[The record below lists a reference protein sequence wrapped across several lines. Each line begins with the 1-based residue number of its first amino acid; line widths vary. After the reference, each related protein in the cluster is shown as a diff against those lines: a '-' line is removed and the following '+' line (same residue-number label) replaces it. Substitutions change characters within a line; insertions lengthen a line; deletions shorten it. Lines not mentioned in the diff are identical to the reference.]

1 MFLAPAFYCAH
12 AAPLYINISSIID
25 EKRVVF
31 HTRSHAECAPK
42 QTVRVPSEN
51 GGEWQASFG
60 ERIFMW
66 VVFDACH
73 CCDGSRQR
81 HNRALKKRK
90 LDATNATKPN
100 ALSRYSYSVDDD
112 ENEKQCLAEER
123 DNGALQPTNNINR
136 SHQKIRSHNWPN
148 ARPIPVLIMT
158 SVSSRSVFS
167 QFSVSFRS
175 VQNSSAYRD
184 TSASI
189 LCCHDMLRSGKVLAQ
204 LRLTTDQTHA
214 GCPLGVLGLKTHQQW
229 HRSSPML
236 NFTQNYFVITSIYYI
251 GMSVRKKECGKY
263 HIHGEIYV
271 FVVLGISQM

>member
-42 QTVRVPSEN
+42 QTVRLPSEH

-123 DNGALQPTNNINR
+123 DNGALQPDPLLQPTNNEG
-136 SHQKIRSHNWPN
+136 S
-148 ARPIPVLIMT
+148 
-158 SVSSRSVFS
+158 
-167 QFSVSFRS
+167 
-175 VQNSSAYRD
+175 
-184 TSASI
+184 
-189 LCCHDMLRSGKVLAQ
+189 
-204 LRLTTDQTHA
+204 
-214 GCPLGVLGLKTHQQW
+214 
-229 HRSSPML
+229 
-236 NFTQNYFVITSIYYI
+236 
-251 GMSVRKKECGKY
+251 
-263 HIHGEIYV
+263 
-271 FVVLGISQM
+271 